1 MYRIEQLPSIMNI
14 KKFFSRITIEPC
26 VALFMVAYSLSNLAN
41 QNILLEKACRV
52 NLGHSDELCH
62 DLMISGNDNSSKD
75 HT

>member
-1 MYRIEQLPSIMNI
+1 
-14 KKFFSRITIEPC
+14 
-26 VALFMVAYSLSNLAN
+26 MVAYSLSNLAN